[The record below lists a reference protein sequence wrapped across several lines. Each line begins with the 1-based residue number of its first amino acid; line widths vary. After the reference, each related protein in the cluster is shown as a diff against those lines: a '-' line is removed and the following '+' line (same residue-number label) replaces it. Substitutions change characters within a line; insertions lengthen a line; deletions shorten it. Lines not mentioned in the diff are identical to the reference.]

1 MTNIATTKMS
11 SKGQVVIPE
20 AVRQKLK
27 LDSGSQFVVMA
38 ENDAIILKLITPPD
52 MSQFSELV
60 KKVRKQVKAAGITPA
75 DLKKAIKET
84 RRKK

>member
-1 MTNIATTKMS
+1 MS